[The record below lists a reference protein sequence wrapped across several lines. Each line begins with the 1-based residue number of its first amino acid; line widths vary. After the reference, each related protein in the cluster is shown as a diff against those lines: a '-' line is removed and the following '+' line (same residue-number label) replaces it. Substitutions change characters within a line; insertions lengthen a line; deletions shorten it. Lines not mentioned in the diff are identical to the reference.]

1 MTYVT
6 GGQVQQNPPLFT
18 RISKIFD
25 GVINFIINFF
35 VTLIPIDYNSQS
47 SSSGSSSYRGS
58 GSSLGRGGGGG
69 GGWGSGRPF
78 GPGGGG
84 GNGGARF
91 RTMRDINPPTVGGC
105 PGGSCG
111 M

>member
-6 GGQVQQNPPLFT
+6 GGQVQQNPPIFT
-18 RISKIFD
+18 RISKFFD
-25 GVINFIINFF
+25 GVIHFVMNFF
-35 VTLIPIDYNSQS
+35 LTLIPIEYNAQS
-47 SSSGSSSYRGS
+47 SSSGSSSSRGS
-58 GSSLGRGGGGG
+58 TLGRGGGGG
-69 GGWGSGRPF
+69 GGGGWGGRP
-78 GPGGGG
+78 GPGGG

-105 PGGSCG
+105 AGGSCG